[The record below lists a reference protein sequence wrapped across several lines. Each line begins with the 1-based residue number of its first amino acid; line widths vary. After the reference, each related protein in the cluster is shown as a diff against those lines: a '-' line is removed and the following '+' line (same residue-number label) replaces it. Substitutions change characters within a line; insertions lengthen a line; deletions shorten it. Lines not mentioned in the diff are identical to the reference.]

1 MKLVVPIFSSLM
13 PFAYSRGALSNPPS
27 RQWHCS
33 GGPSPNNDVKWN
45 GVNGSPVCQPDNHA
59 ANINYVIT
67 DWGGVSQYP
76 GGHHDSTNFD
86 EHKAAIGNQKICS
99 ANKEMFEALDDEV
112 WVKSG
117 ADFDQTYPSMIKS
130 GVQNFEYS
138 ASSPHAWSYL
148 SFYISKEGW
157 VPSGD
162 VSFDDLEVTPFCVKE
177 EFEMMDSVEKFACD
191 VPARTGPAL
200 IFSIWQR
207 SDTWEA
213 FYSCSD
219 VVFETEAVTEAV
231 TEEISTQEPATQ
243 EPATQEPA
251 TDGPDSPK
259 FKRCSCENGIGAVGY
274 FCKEHGSESCAH
286 CYPGFH
292 KTGEF
297 RSKTCSE
304 NKCVCENGT
313 ASGTCLIDDTSNCR
327 KCDFRYI
334 LNVFTHECVKIL

>member
-1 MKLVVPIFSSLM
+1 
-13 PFAYSRGALSNPPS
+13 
-27 RQWHCS
+27 
-33 GGPSPNNDVKWN
+33 
-45 GVNGSPVCQPDNHA
+45 
-59 ANINYVIT
+59 
-67 DWGGVSQYP
+67 
-76 GGHHDSTNFD
+76 
-86 EHKAAIGNQKICS
+86 
-99 ANKEMFEALDDEV
+99 
-112 WVKSG
+112 
-117 ADFDQTYPSMIKS
+117 
-130 GVQNFEYS
+130 
-138 ASSPHAWSYL
+138 
-148 SFYISKEGW
+148 
-157 VPSGD
+157 
-162 VSFDDLEVTPFCVKE
+162 
-177 EFEMMDSVEKFACD
+177 MMDSVEKFACD